1 MQKAGLQRSPAFCLL
16 ISLFRVCE
24 LSLYQT
30 APYRDSN
37 AQSVGTALA
46 AVRSRIYNKLGQR
59 ALFLLQRRFLRA
71 FQQMHTEFLCVK
83 PILLYEHPAK
93 EVLLFVPFIIF
104 AILWRLKSNCP
115 AAYRPVPLP
124 PNTAHLL
131 LTDQRLRYR
140 KSLSAKFSEIRR
152 CRKIPT
158 RTAWT
163 CRLRY
168 C

>member
-93 EVLLFVPFIIF
+93 EVLLCYVVYYFCNPLAIEIKLSSCLSSSVF
-104 AILWRLKSNCP
+104 AAEYSSFAFDGSEASVSK
-115 AAYRPVPLP
+115 
-124 PNTAHLL
+124 
-131 LTDQRLRYR
+131 
-140 KSLSAKFSEIRR
+140 KSLGEIFRNSQM
-152 CRKIPT
+152 
-158 RTAWT
+158 
-163 CRLRY
+163 
-168 C
+168 